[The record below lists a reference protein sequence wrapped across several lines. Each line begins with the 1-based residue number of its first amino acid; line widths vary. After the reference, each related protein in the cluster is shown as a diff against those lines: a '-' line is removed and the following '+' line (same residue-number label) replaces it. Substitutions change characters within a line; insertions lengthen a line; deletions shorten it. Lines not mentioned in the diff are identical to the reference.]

1 MDSNYYIEYFTLER
15 NHWWFKARLNILRSQ
30 VSTFSLSPDAKILNI
45 GIATGATSEM
55 LEAFGKVKSSEYD
68 KACFDFVKEKLPQLD
83 IDNGSILELP
93 YADNSYDLVC
103 AFDVIE
109 HVENDAL
116 AVSEMLRVCKPG
128 GCVFVTVPAFE
139 FLWSEHDEVN
149 HHFRRY
155 TKRQLKKLFKE
166 KSEIKFSSYF
176 NFLLF
181 SPIAGFR
188 ILSRLLPKKFFRKKN
203 EAGSDFSV
211 YQPGFT
217 QSLFYRIMLS
227 ENILLKRKIGLPF
240 GVSIMIAAKKVAR

>member
-128 GCVFVTVPAFE
+128 GFVFVTVPAFE

-227 ENILLKRKIGLPF
+227 ENSLLKRKIGLPF

>member
-128 GCVFVTVPAFE
+128 GFVFVTVPAFE

-227 ENILLKRKIGLPF
+227 ENSLLKRKIGLPF
-240 GVSIMIAAKKVAR
+240 GVSIMIAVKKVAR